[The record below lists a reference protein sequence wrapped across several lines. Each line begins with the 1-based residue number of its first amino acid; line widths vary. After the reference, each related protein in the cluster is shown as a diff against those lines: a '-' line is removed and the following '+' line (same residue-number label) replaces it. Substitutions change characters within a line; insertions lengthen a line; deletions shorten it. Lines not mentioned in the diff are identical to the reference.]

1 MYLFGRQVTLQGPF
15 REMLGWATEVTQ
27 LVNEVSDV
35 PVTLWGSSMGYPIGT
50 MVWSARVESHAQLF
64 AMTAGLQSN
73 DAYLDLVDRGRQ
85 YIHTPGEDNL
95 RRFVVAPEGEPPQV
109 ALLTTATAASGRE
122 ADAMAWGADMAG
134 YVSKLTGHAASFL
147 VDSYGTFGQVTW
159 IQGFEDVDELDAAQ
173 DTTSADEEYL
183 NRVTKA
189 GDLFVE
195 SSGHQALATRIV

>member
-1 MYLFGRQVTLQGPF
+1 
-15 REMLGWATEVTQ
+15 
-27 LVNEVSDV
+27 
-35 PVTLWGSSMGYPIGT
+35 
-50 MVWSARVESHAQLF
+50 
-64 AMTAGLQSN
+64 
-73 DAYLDLVDRGRQ
+73 
-85 YIHTPGEDNL
+85 
-95 RRFVVAPEGEPPQV
+95 
-109 ALLTTATAASGRE
+109 
-122 ADAMAWGADMAG
+122 
-134 YVSKLTGHAASFL
+134 TGHAASFL